1 MKKFVVLFVL
11 AAASAAMV
19 ISLAGCSVNTKMVT
33 RERVDQDLSISSGNR
48 GYLMGTAPA
57 EGDRKTTREYIEVQ
71 VEVPSIEK
79 ESDVTKKTAK
89 TSIPATNYET
99 SNYEKSY
106 VPETVVEEID
116 VVAEEEFVNY
126 KVQKNDTL
134 QKISMKYFGTTK
146 KWKKIF
152 DANTDTLRSPDKL
165 KPGMT
170 IRIPKEGA
178 TDITINEYIK

>member
-1 MKKFVVLFVL
+1 MKKFVVSFAL

-33 RERVDQDLSISSGNR
+33 RERVDQDLSSSSGNR

-57 EGDRKTTREYIEVQ
+57 AGDRKTTREYIEVQ

-79 ESDVTKKTAK
+79 ENRVPKRSAE
-89 TSIPATNYET
+89 TSAPATNYET
-99 SNYEKSY
+99 TSTAG
-106 VPETVVEEID
+106 TVVEDID
-116 VVAEEEFVNY
+116 VIAEEEFVDY

-134 QKISMKYFGTTK
+134 QKISMKFFGTTK

-152 DANTDTLRSPDKL
+152 NANTDILRSPDKL